1 MSKTKQQQYRT
12 IVQEFIQTY
21 GSDILDNQKNPVVFN
36 ITGPYR
42 NKIHKQSGWDLFIFI
57 AFFSAIAWFISV
69 YVAGV
74 AFCIILIRNCY
85 QTGQLLNDDATDIFD
100 GEILKIDGRMIGV
113 AIPTQMEEGDLESQ
127 NLRETGD
134 VDKLTRA
141 LDKARVHYKDSE
153 IALWS
158 TGTSS
163 SQCIKGHEIAPF
175 CEFDMGIENWSDA
188 QIAEFLIAHS
198 RVLTHDGVLVFLNS
212 VGYAIRVDAGI
223 VYNDNKVEYDTVT
236 NNIAPR
242 TIGATGNNEGVMEF
256 ARRLVHIHRKLD
268 CNYILAI
275 VPRGDKTMPQGGS
288 HSKQRVLDHYRSG
301 DLVILLEVSGKQTKM
316 FEVQNNL
323 CGADDTAEHIC
334 KNIKETKIVDVS
346 GKTYGS
352 GVVFA

>member
-1 MSKTKQQQYRT
+1 MSNTKHQYYRA
-12 IVQEFIQTY
+12 IVQKFTKTY
-21 GSDILDNQKNPVVFN
+21 GSDTLDNLKHPMVFN

-42 NKIHKQSGWDLFIFI
+42 NKVHAQSMRDLYIFI
-57 AFFSAIAWFISV
+57 AFFSAIAWFISI
-69 YVAGV
+69 YMAGV

-100 GEILKIDGRMIGV
+100 GEILNIDGHMIGV

-188 QIAEFLIAHS
+188 QITEFLRAHEK
-198 RVLTHDGVLVFLNS
+198 VLTHDGVLVFINS
-212 VGYAIRVDAGI
+212 VGYAIGVDAGI
-223 VYNDNKVEYDTVT
+223 VYNDNKVEYDTIT
-236 NNIAPR
+236 SNIAPR
-242 TIGATGNNEGVMEF
+242 TIGATGDNNGVMEF
-256 ARRLVHIHRKLD
+256 ARRLVHIHQKLD

-275 VPRGDKTMPQGGS
+275 VPRGDKSMPQGGS
-288 HSKQRVLDHYRSG
+288 HSKQRALDHYRSG
-301 DLVILLEVSGKQTKM
+301 DVVVIIEVSGKQTKK
-316 FEVQNNL
+316 FEVQKNT
-323 CGADDTAEHIC
+323 CTADDTAEHIC
-334 KNIKETKIVDVS
+334 KNIKETKIVDAS